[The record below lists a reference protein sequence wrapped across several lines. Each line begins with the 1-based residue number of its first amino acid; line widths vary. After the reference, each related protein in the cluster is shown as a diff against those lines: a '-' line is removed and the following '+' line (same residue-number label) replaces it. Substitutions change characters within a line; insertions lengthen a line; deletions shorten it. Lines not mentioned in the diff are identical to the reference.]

1 MNSMNSVE
9 LARSFEGRISD
20 LKSEVSK
27 VIVGQEQTVEA
38 LINALFCHGHVLMVG
53 VPGLAKTLLVKTIS
67 TVWIWISIECNL
79 LQI

>member
-1 MNSMNSVE
+1 MNSVE

-38 LINALFCHGHVLMVG
+38 LINALFCHGHVLSVS
-53 VPGLAKTLLVKTIS
+53 IS
-67 TVWIWISIECNL
+67 
-79 LQI
+79 